1 MSNSTNSSNRF
12 PTVTELE
19 QLAKTVKYNVGALA
33 RLCGYATN
41 AGRWRRE
48 FRRRFDCTPRT
59 WLTRARIKEAKSRL
73 VLGERP
79 KEMIYDLGF
88 VDLSHLSHSFKQVD
102 GHSPSQ
108 FINCQTTGT
117 GVSK

>member
-1 MSNSTNSSNRF
+1 MPNSTNSPNRF
-12 PTVTELE
+12 PTPTELE
-19 QLAKTVKYNVGALA
+19 QLARTVKYHPGALA

-88 VDLSHLSHSFKQVD
+88 GDLSHLSHSFKQVD

>member
-1 MSNSTNSSNRF
+1 MSNSTNSPDRF
-12 PTVTELE
+12 PLAAELE
-19 QLAKTVKYNVGALA
+19 QLAKTVKYSAGALA

-41 AGRWRRE
+41 ARPWRRE

-73 VLGERP
+73 LFGERP

-88 VDLSHLSHSFKQVD
+88 VDLSHLSHSFKHID

-108 FINCQTTGT
+108 FINCQTTGSA
-117 GVSK
+117 VSK

>member
-1 MSNSTNSSNRF
+1 MRNSTNSSNRF
-12 PTVTELE
+12 LAATELE
-19 QLAKTVKYNVGALA
+19 QLAKTVKYNGGALA

-59 WLTRARIKEAKSRL
+59 WLAEARIKEAKSRFL
-73 VLGERP
+73 FGERP
-79 KEMIYDLGF
+79 KDMIYDLGF
-88 VDLSHLSHSFKQVD
+88 VDLSHLSNSFKHAD

-108 FINCQTTGT
+108 FINSQPPAHEC
-117 GVSK
+117 